1 MTTAGPRPPIAGPK
15 LQCGPR
21 RRLSAVCSAASDP
34 RSSEL
39 ALQVRVFE
47 VERQRITSDTGIEAA
62 EKGTVN
68 RVLFLRIQRCH
79 FEYRTTS
86 TDTQRHDPY
95 ELRDS
100 SDDRD
105 EEALASIR
113 AFLEEFGVRP
123 TAEAWTA
130 TGMTPSEKTIRR
142 RFGSFRSAVARANAP
157 ALVPIV
163 PKSSTAIAESRL

>member
-1 MTTAGPRPPIAGPK
+1 MDPSSHNTNPPG
-15 LQCGPR
+15 
-21 RRLSAVCSAASDP
+21 
-34 RSSEL
+34 
-39 ALQVRVFE
+39 VF
-47 VERQRITSDTGIEAA
+47 DGA
-62 EKGTVN
+62 
-68 RVLFLRIQRCH
+68 
-79 FEYRTTS
+79 
-86 TDTQRHDPY
+86 PY

-113 AFLEEFGVRP
+113 AFLEEFGVHP

-157 ALVPIV
+157 LPSAATAV
-163 PKSSTAIAESRL
+163 PKFATAIAESRL